1 MVTGLRYQ
9 RHGVVVVQ
17 TAVMS
22 AVLLGFAALAIDIG
36 RTAAI
41 RAEAQRAADAAAL
54 AAASGLA
61 TDGVLTQ
68 NDTDVA
74 EAARSR
80 ALAIARR
87 NRVFNDETHVAEQDV
102 EFGTIEDPWNL
113 HSPFVPSH
121 PSVANAVRVTV
132 RRSTGSPD
140 GPIPTAFAG
149 VLGKNWVNVEASA
162 TAIVD
167 RRVAGFRPPPNGE
180 GLLIP
185 LTIQQQR
192 YLDELQNGADT
203 YSFEDGAV
211 RHTGDGIREIR
222 LYPDKQGGVSSN
234 GKGKGSSNSN
244 GGAGSGNFGILN
256 IGYANNGVPEI
267 EARILNGVTPE
278 DFTAAIG
285 MPEIR
290 FVDDSGKPITHQIDG
305 DPGVKAG
312 IKDALEQRIGD
323 VVGFFVHTTVTSHGA
338 NAQFTVVGIGFG
350 RVLAVDL
357 TGSVNGAKGLILQP
371 VAYEGSSVITAPYA
385 PSAGAYVSRIRLVR

>member
-1 MVTGLRYQ
+1 MAASARYQ
-9 RHGVVVVQ
+9 RQGVVIVQ

-22 AVLLGFAALAIDIG
+22 AVLLGFVALTVDIG
-36 RTAAI
+36 RAVAV

-54 AAASGLA
+54 AGASGLA
-61 TDGVLTQ
+61 TDGILTQ

-74 EAARSR
+74 EAVRSR
-80 ALAIARR
+80 ALAIARK
-87 NRVFNDETHVAEQDV
+87 NRIFNDETHIAEQDV
-102 EFGTIEDPWNL
+102 EFGRIDDPWNL

-121 PSVANAVRVTV
+121 PAVANAVRVTV
-132 RRSTGSPD
+132 RRSAGAPD

-167 RRVAGFRPPPNGE
+167 RRMAGFRPPPNGE
-180 GLLIP
+180 GILIP

-192 YLDELQNGADT
+192 YLDELENGADT
-203 YSFEDGAV
+203 YGFEDGAV
-211 RHTGDGIREIR
+211 RFTGDGIREIR
-222 LYPDKQGGVSSN
+222 LYPDKQGGSN
-234 GKGKGSSNSN
+234 GKSKGNNNSN

-256 IGYANNGVPEI
+256 IGHANNGVPEI
-267 EARILNGVTPE
+267 EAQILNGVTPE
-278 DFTAAIG
+278 NLTAAIG

-290 FVDDSGKPITHQIDG
+290 FVDDSGNPITHQIVG

-323 VVGFFVHTTVTSHGA
+323 VVGFFIHTTVASHGA
-338 NAQFTVVGIGFG
+338 NAQFTVVGIRFG

-357 TGSVNGAKGLILQP
+357 SGSANGDKGLVLQP
-371 VAYEGSSVITAPYA
+371 VAYEGSSVITASNA

>member
-1 MVTGLRYQ
+1 MATGLRHQ

-36 RTAAI
+36 RTVAV

-61 TDGVLTQ
+61 TDDVLTQ
-68 NDTDVA
+68 NDTGVA

-87 NRVFNDETHVAEQDV
+87 NRVFNDETHIAEEDV
-102 EFGTIEDPWNL
+102 EFGRIDDPWNL

-167 RRVAGFRPPPNGE
+167 HRVAGFRPPPNGE

-203 YSFEDGAV
+203 YGFEDGAV
-211 RHTGDGIREIR
+211 RLTGDGIREIR
-222 LYPDKQGGVSSN
+222 LYPDKQGGDSN
-234 GKGKGSSNSN
+234 GKGKGSANSN

-290 FVDDSGKPITHQIDG
+290 FVDDSGNPITHQIDG

-323 VVGFFVHTTVTSHGA
+323 VVGFFMHTTVTSHGA
-338 NAQFTVVGIGFG
+338 NAQFAVVGIGFG
-350 RVLAVDL
+350 RILAVDL
-357 TGSVNGAKGLILQP
+357 TGSVNGDKGLILQP